1 MEIKTREL
9 LTQEFISSP
18 GSFHPHPVTAILSV
32 ACSDRDYRQAL
43 AEFHARFEQAG
54 LDRMVEPGGP
64 QILGLDLAEG
74 ADLAVK
80 RARFLVDHHGISSIV
95 LIGHHKCGAYAAIY
109 EPRGWSQEQIDEQ
122 VKADLRA
129 VSRSLSEAFGDNVRI
144 YLFFA
149 EPIGDRVRF
158 TPLF

>member
-1 MEIKTREL
+1 MEAKTAEL

-54 LDRMVEPGGP
+54 LDRIVEPGGP
-64 QILGLDLAEG
+64 QVLSLES
-74 ADLAVK
+74 ADLAIK
-80 RARFLVDHHGISSIV
+80 RVRFLVNQHGISAVV
-95 LIGHHKCGAYAAIY
+95 LIGHHKCGAYAAVY
-109 EPRGWSQEQIDEQ
+109 EPQGWSQEQIDEQ
-122 VKADLRA
+122 VKTDLRA
-129 VSRSLSEAFGDNVRI
+129 VGRGLLEAFGNSIRI

-149 EPIGDRVRF
+149 EPVGDRVRF
-158 TPLF
+158 TPLT